1 MKKKNDL
8 LQKLSQEGDQL
19 AYDEDRYD
27 QLIKQI
33 DDVEVKIKEFQER
46 LEDEEEMNND
56 LIAKKR
62 QLEDECSELKA
73 SFWKIQIFL
82 TKNFWFSNKK
92 LTDYLGRIGR
102 KFQVTKNFD
111 WSKIPIDWYFNWS
124 KISIV
129 QKFR

>member
-1 MKKKNDL
+1 MQLMQEKNDL

-19 AYDEDRYD
+19 ADAEDGYD

-33 DDVEVKIKEFQER
+33 TDLYDKIKE

-56 LIAKKR
+56 LVEKKR
-62 QLEDECSELKA
+62 RLEDECSLKA
-73 SFWKIQIFL
+73 GFWKTQIFV

-102 KFQVTKNFD
+102 KFQVTENFD
-111 WSKIPIDWYFNWS
+111 SSKIPID
-124 KISIV
+124 
-129 QKFR
+129 